1 MQTCDTTPVRA
12 SHTSQPRLRSRWRLT
27 VLITVLAGFFLMHG
41 ISGAG
46 ACVSDAL
53 DRAATQGAVVSSSA
67 AGAMASTGATSASTG
82 TEAASADSCECA
94 VMGTLCVPLRP
105 QDSALLLTLLLLG
118 FATLPA
124 GSAWTRFIAA
134 AMRGIRGARLRPFG
148 GAPVRVLACV
158 SRT

>member
-1 MQTCDTTPVRA
+1 MQTCDTAPVRA

-27 VLITVLAGFFLMHG
+27 VLITMLAGFFLMHG
-41 ISGAG
+41 LSGAG

-53 DRAATQGAVVSSSA
+53 DHAATQGVVVSASA
-67 AGAMASTGATSASTG
+67 AGAMASTGATSTSTG
-82 TEAASADSCECA
+82 TEAASADSCCT

-118 FATLPA
+118 LATLPT